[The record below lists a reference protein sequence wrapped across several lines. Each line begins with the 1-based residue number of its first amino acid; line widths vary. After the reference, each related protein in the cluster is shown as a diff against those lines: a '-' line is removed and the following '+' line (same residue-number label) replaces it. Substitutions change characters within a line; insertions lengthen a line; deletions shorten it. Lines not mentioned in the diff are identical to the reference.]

1 MSRAAFLWSSLLIAL
16 LLTVLAVMQSTSA
29 FSLAEDVWSHWPDV
43 LLQGM
48 QHIRLSLISGILAVI
63 TAIPIGITLS
73 RPRFA
78 TAASF
83 AMRCL
88 GVTST
93 VPVLAILG
101 LLSVI
106 IGIGN
111 TPAIV
116 ALYVATVMPI
126 VRNTY
131 QGLAGVPAVFLEA
144 AAGIGM
150 SPMQCLFKVEL
161 PAAMYV
167 IFDGIRIA
175 MVINVGTAPLAFLIG
190 GGGLGDLIFTG
201 IALNDTAS
209 MLAGAI
215 PVAALAILIDAS
227 LASLSNVMTSVGTK
241 HHYQSA

>member
-1 MSRAAFLWSSLLIAL
+1 
-16 LLTVLAVMQSTSA
+16 LAV
-29 FSLAEDVWSHWPDV
+29 V
-43 LLQGM
+43 
-48 QHIRLSLISGILAVI
+48 
-63 TAIPIGITLS
+63 TAIPIGIVLS

-78 TAASF
+78 HAASVS
-83 AMRCL
+83 MRCL

-101 LLSVI
+101 LLSVL
-106 IGIGN
+106 IGIGKI
-111 TPAIV
+111 PATV

-150 SPMQCLFKVEL
+150 SPTQSLIKVEL
-161 PAAMYV
+161 PAATYV

-215 PVAALAILIDAS
+215 PVAALAISIDAL
-227 LASLSNVMTSVGTK
+227 LANLSNIMTSVGAK
-241 HHYQSA
+241 HHYQQA